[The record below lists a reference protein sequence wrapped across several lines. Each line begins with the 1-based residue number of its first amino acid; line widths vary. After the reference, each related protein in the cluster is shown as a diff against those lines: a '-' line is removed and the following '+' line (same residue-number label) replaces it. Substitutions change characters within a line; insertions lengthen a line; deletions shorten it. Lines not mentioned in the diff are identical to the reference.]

1 MYSKPTVLPLVPN
14 GELYGLFDENVPR
27 GYKQIRMKL
36 RVKTD
41 VPDER
46 LEELVRL
53 VPTFSPVFG
62 AVTRAVNVEGGPDK

>member
-36 RVKTD
+36 RVKAD
-41 VPDER
+41 APDEQ

-53 VPTFSPVFG
+53 GPTFSPVFD
-62 AVTRAVNVEGGPDK
+62 AVTRAVNVEVGLDK